1 MVYMAVLKR
10 RSTSLKR
17 RLASRPDKDHWAMK
31 HVLMGVAK
39 NEDVASFQQEIEIS
53 LSDLTWVMGWGEDE
67 DCLYDYRLT
76 AQQILALEK

>member
-1 MVYMAVLKR
+1 
-10 RSTSLKR
+10 
-17 RLASRPDKDHWAMK
+17 MK

-53 LSDLTWVMGWGEDE
+53 LSDLTLVMGWEEDE

-76 AQQILALEK
+76 AQQISALEKYCSFEFPKVLDLYLTCNG

>member
-1 MVYMAVLKR
+1 
-10 RSTSLKR
+10 
-17 RLASRPDKDHWAMK
+17 MK

-53 LSDLTWVMGWGEDE
+53 LSDLTWVMGWEEDE

-76 AQQILALEK
+76 AQQISALEKYCSFELPNDLDLYLTCNS

>member
-1 MVYMAVLKR
+1 
-10 RSTSLKR
+10 
-17 RLASRPDKDHWAMK
+17 MK

-53 LSDLTWVMGWGEDE
+53 LSDLTLVMGWERNE

-76 AQQILALEK
+76 AQQISVLEKYCSFELPKDLDLFLTCNS

>member
-1 MVYMAVLKR
+1 
-10 RSTSLKR
+10 
-17 RLASRPDKDHWAMK
+17 MK

-53 LSDLTWVMGWGEDE
+53 LSDLTLVMGWEEDE

-76 AQQILALEK
+76 AQQISALEK

>member
-1 MVYMAVLKR
+1 
-10 RSTSLKR
+10 
-17 RLASRPDKDHWAMK
+17 MK

-53 LSDLTWVMGWGEDE
+53 LSDLTLVMGWEEDE

-76 AQQILALEK
+76 AQQISALEKYCSFGFPKVLDLYLTCNG

>member
-1 MVYMAVLKR
+1 
-10 RSTSLKR
+10 
-17 RLASRPDKDHWAMK
+17 MK

-53 LSDLTWVMGWGEDE
+53 LSDLTLVMGWEEDE

-76 AQQILALEK
+76 AKQISALEK

>member
-1 MVYMAVLKR
+1 
-10 RSTSLKR
+10 
-17 RLASRPDKDHWAMK
+17 MK

-53 LSDLTWVMGWGEDE
+53 LSDLTLVMGWEEDE

-76 AQQILALEK
+76 AQQISALEKYCSFELSKDLNLYLTCHS

>member
-1 MVYMAVLKR
+1 
-10 RSTSLKR
+10 
-17 RLASRPDKDHWAMK
+17 MK

-53 LSDLTWVMGWGEDE
+53 LSDLTLIMGWERNE

-76 AQQILALEK
+76 AQQISALEKYCSFELPKDLDLFLTCNS